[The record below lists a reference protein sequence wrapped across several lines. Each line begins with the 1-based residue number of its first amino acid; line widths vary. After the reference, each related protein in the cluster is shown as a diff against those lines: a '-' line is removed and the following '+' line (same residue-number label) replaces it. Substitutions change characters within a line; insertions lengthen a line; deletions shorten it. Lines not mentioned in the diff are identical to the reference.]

1 MIEIQVNTNELL
13 FIKQSIISR
22 IDYYNNSKINNAI
35 KYVKDLQ
42 VILDKIKILETKHKK
57 DIEKNKKIIFPKLM
71 KGIKWKKELI
81 AKDKEIEA
89 RI

>member
-57 DIEKNKKIIFPKLM
+57 DIEKNKKIIFPKLT
-71 KGIKWKKELI
+71 KGIK
-81 AKDKEIEA
+81 
-89 RI
+89 

>member
-57 DIEKNKKIIFPKLM
+57 DIDKNKKIIFPKLM
-71 KGIKWKKELI
+71 KGIKWI
-81 AKDKEIEA
+81 
-89 RI
+89 

>member
-57 DIEKNKKIIFPKLM
+57 DIKKNKKIIFPKLM
-71 KGIKWKKELI
+71 KGIK
-81 AKDKEIEA
+81 
-89 RI
+89 